1 MTKIQYPRPFSSK
14 TSEQGDPLEKQVMV
28 DQTVT
33 TIEEDIGL
41 AAIKV
46 VGVGGGGSNAVS
58 RMYRERIPE
67 VEYISVNTDAG
78 GVMRTSLEKEFRYAA
93 HIIDEFAIKVDGA
106 AIQQALEMLFSI
118 FYRQI
123 GHNTTQS
130 ITQKK

>member
-41 AAIKV
+41 ATIKV

-67 VEYISVNTDAG
+67 VEYISVNTDA
-78 GVMRTSLEKEFRYAA
+78 
-93 HIIDEFAIKVDGA
+93 
-106 AIQQALEMLFSI
+106 QAL
-118 FYRQI
+118 
-123 GHNTTQS
+123 
-130 ITQKK
+130 